1 MFMGVTFVTPG
12 KNNAEADKELR
23 AIINTNNIK
32 LLAENTE
39 HPNTCVVTFLDDT
52 PSGLIKGSYEEM
64 SKILYGFNRKL
75 NS

>member
-1 MFMGVTFVTPG
+1 MFMGVTFVTFG
-12 KNNAEADKELR
+12 KNNAESDKELR

-32 LLAENTE
+32 FLAENDV

-52 PSGLIKGSYEEM
+52 PSGLIKGSFEEL